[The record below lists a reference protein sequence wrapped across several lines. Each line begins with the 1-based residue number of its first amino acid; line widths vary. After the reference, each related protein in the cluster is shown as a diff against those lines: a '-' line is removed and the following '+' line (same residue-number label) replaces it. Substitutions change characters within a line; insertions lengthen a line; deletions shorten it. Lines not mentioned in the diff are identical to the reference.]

1 MRPAR
6 GVSLHLFVS
15 WRPTFRKAPLDRVH
29 GDTISLLKAWN
40 ETNYTFN
47 GSDTFLSL
55 NHLGTTATLEFA
67 GYVPGLQVHSGTTT
81 TITRV

>member
-55 NHLGTTATLEFA
+55 NL
-67 GYVPGLQVHSGTTT
+67 SG
-81 TITRV
+81 IPSFRERPDFEAFGPS